1 MIIGDRVIGGGVTI
15 RDLATNGDDAQIGDG
30 ARIGRN
36 ATIADGAMVPPGAHV
51 MAVIFVEAKKD
62 GVGGV
67 DGLGNATEVTV
78 SPNGERG
85 YIASEADD
93 AVAEFS
99 RDAAT
104 AIG

>member
-1 MIIGDRVIGGGVTI
+1 MSPDGTHVYT
-15 RDLATNGDDAQIGDG
+15 AGDG
-30 ARIGRN
+30 DAVAVFSRN
-36 ATIADGAMVPPGAHV
+36 ATTGEL
-51 MAVIFVEAKKD
+51 IFVEAKKD

-99 RDAAT
+99 RDAAS
-104 AIG
+104 GM